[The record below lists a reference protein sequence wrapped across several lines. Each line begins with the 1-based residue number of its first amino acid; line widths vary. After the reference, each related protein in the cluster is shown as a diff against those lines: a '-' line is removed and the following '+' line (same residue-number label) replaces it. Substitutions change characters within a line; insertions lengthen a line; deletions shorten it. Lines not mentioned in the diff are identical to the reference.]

1 MKKTF
6 LLISAAI
13 CSFSAIAQEEEMQKW
28 DAKIDA
34 LMTRN
39 AKSMTTLATSSAELQ
54 EKVMI
59 NTDDVAAVAQRIEN
73 AGYSTTILTETMLT
87 ADIPVS
93 FIPTVAAMD
102 EVVFISGSNQ
112 MKIFTDKAV
121 KLIGADSVHNG
132 TKLET
137 PYTGKNV
144 IVGIIDQGFE
154 FGHVAFNDSDRK
166 SRVHSYWDRKAYKS
180 TPTTT
185 LPKGG
190 ENDNTRGHATHVTS
204 IAAGSKVSDA
214 NSTGIAPEATI
225 IMVSSLLE
233 DNEVAEDVK
242 YIYDTAKELG
252 MPCVINMS
260 FGGQI
265 GPHDGTSNYSK
276 TLNSY
281 IDKGAAIVI
290 ATGND
295 ANSICHTAHTFTE
308 DNEVRYVFFNNTETT
323 NYIDIWEQT
332 ANARKHLIVEP
343 CYYSQTKSTVTVGKS
358 NFPSGLDIKDAVY
371 SSNRKQNINIY
382 NSVDQMRKNCGEDAL
397 FGVKITGKK
406 GASFHLWT
414 MVGEIYRPLSFNTA
428 GITANMV
435 LSGDNRYTVCDNACT
450 KKSIAVGS
458 YNSGTYRW
466 TPLKG
471 GGYLKLPSFSEAGAI
486 SDFSN
491 IGPTLLEGIVKPT
504 VVAPGAMIR
513 AAYNQH
519 SKSFNGNVEQDD
531 YTTDK
536 ITVKVPHPAIPT
548 LTTNEYYYY
557 GLMQGTSMSTPVV
570 TGTIALWLEAN
581 PNLTHEQLI
590 QIFKETSNQ
599 DAYTKQDGQ
608 DYWGYGKLN
617 AYKGLV
623 KALELKNASGI
634 EEVVNSE
641 TPVSILMENNE
652 WRLLFNN
659 NETFANIRI
668 CDLNGRLVEQRV
680 LNQVKCGQEE
690 VVSMTGLPTGIYL
703 ISIETTKTQTTRK
716 AVVK

>member
-1 MKKTF
+1 M
-6 LLISAAI
+6 
-13 CSFSAIAQEEEMQKW
+13 
-28 DAKIDA
+28 
-34 LMTRN
+34 
-39 AKSMTTLATSSAELQ
+39 
-54 EKVMI
+54 
-59 NTDDVAAVAQRIEN
+59 
-73 AGYSTTILTETMLT
+73 
-87 ADIPVS
+87 
-93 FIPTVAAMD
+93 
-102 EVVFISGSNQ
+102 
-112 MKIFTDKAV
+112 
-121 KLIGADSVHNG
+121 
-132 TKLET
+132 
-137 PYTGKNV
+137 
-144 IVGIIDQGFE
+144 
-154 FGHVAFNDSDRK
+154 
-166 SRVHSYWDRKAYKS
+166 
-180 TPTTT
+180 
-185 LPKGG
+185 
-190 ENDNTRGHATHVTS
+190 
-204 IAAGSKVSDA
+204 
-214 NSTGIAPEATI
+214 APEATI

-332 ANARKHLIVEP
+332 ANARKHLTVEP

-397 FGVKITGKK
+397 FGIKITGKK

-414 MVGEIYRPLSFNTA
+414 TVGDIYRPLAFNTA

-471 GGYLKLPSFSEAGAI
+471 GGDLKLPSFSEAGAI

-531 YTTDK
+531 YITDK